1 MSSDDIIIL
10 KGLAVYEKDTY
21 TLSKN
26 PEEDSDWL
34 KLKKLYIFLSDVHK
48 YFTKLHFHYPA
59 GVKKLLCF
67 DFRCC

>member
-34 KLKKLYIFLSDVHK
+34 KLKKIYIFS
-48 YFTKLHFHYPA
+48 
-59 GVKKLLCF
+59 
-67 DFRCC
+67 